1 MSLIA
6 VWGPPQSG
14 KTTLSIDL
22 AYALSQQGKS
32 VCLIS
37 PEPYSELTAR
47 MGIRIIH
54 NKSLDQ
60 AYSAIGNLQ
69 QTVLEADD
77 LLYVLAV
84 PWDHDAYGE
93 EASADA
99 CKELLKQ
106 AQTVFDFIIVD
117 CPSKEGEML
126 AAWSLSMA
134 DRVLMLSGGSE
145 TASMWYNSFKKA
157 VDAVSSRSMI
167 VCVEVNESYDYLSL
181 CKLIQKN
188 PDVFV
193 SHYPNAAKEQQ
204 SKKTLYGI
212 KSKIGKAYTES
223 IHGLC
228 EKMEVGA

>member
-69 QTVLEADD
+69 QTVLEVDD

-93 EASADA
+93 
-99 CKELLKQ
+99 
-106 AQTVFDFIIVD
+106 
-117 CPSKEGEML
+117 
-126 AAWSLSMA
+126 
-134 DRVLMLSGGSE
+134 
-145 TASMWYNSFKKA
+145 
-157 VDAVSSRSMI
+157 
-167 VCVEVNESYDYLSL
+167 
-181 CKLIQKN
+181 
-188 PDVFV
+188 
-193 SHYPNAAKEQQ
+193 
-204 SKKTLYGI
+204 
-212 KSKIGKAYTES
+212 
-223 IHGLC
+223 
-228 EKMEVGA
+228 

>member
-22 AYALSQQGKS
+22 AFALSQQGKS

-47 MGIRIIH
+47 MGIRILR

-60 AYSAIGNLQ
+60 AYNAIGNLQ
-69 QTVLEADD
+69 QTVMEVDD

-93 EASADA
+93 EPSADTG
-99 CKELLKQ
+99 KELLRQ
-106 AQTVFDFIIVD
+106 AQSVFDYVLVD
-117 CPSKEGEML
+117 CPAKEGEML
-126 AAWSLSMA
+126 AAWALSMA
-134 DRVLMLSGGSE
+134 NRVLLLSGSNE
-145 TASMWYNSFKKA
+145 AATMWFTSFRKA
-157 VDAVSSRSMI
+157 VDAVSGRSII
-167 VCVEVNESYDYLSL
+167 VCVEISESYDYLSL

-188 PDVFV
+188 PDAFI
-193 SHYPNAAKEQQ
+193 SFYPGAAKEQQ
-204 SKKTLYGI
+204 AKKTLYGV
-212 KSKIGKAYTES
+212 KGKIGKAYTDS
-223 IHGLC
+223 IRSLC
-228 EKMEVGA
+228 MKMEVQV